1 MKTVLVVDDSDVVLE
16 VVKKN
21 LERAG
26 YRVITRNK
34 PSGSVAAILR
44 DKPDVVLL
52 DVNMPTLAGDTIAN
66 ILSRVGQ
73 SQETLVLLHSSLPID
88 HLRSKALAAGA
99 HGYIQK
105 TESPTELVRRIE
117 YWLNRPRR
125 AASSHKL
132 KAAPSTEAS
141 TPTSGAASSGR
152 LAAAPAGASSP
163 AASPPSSSGVA
174 AAPPVGADTG
184 RAPASSSGKLAAAPA
199 SPTNRSSSSSARWRA
214 AAPVT
219 AHPHTP
225 GAGGASTGARTAA
238 SPGALRSAP
247 ATEASSPSASGTPT
261 SRNMRAARSVMGG
274 DRPKVLFV
282 DDDWKMLSSYRT
294 MVAGYLDAD
303 FVSSSDDAFNRIL
316 SDSPPQVIVCD
327 VVMPGLSGADIYRR
341 AVLLDPRWANRFVF
355 VTGAASTPSVA
366 EFLNTLDVR
375 VFHKPVATDRLLDT
389 LKQMTEA
396 QRR

>member
-21 LERAG
+21 LENAG
-26 YRVITRNK
+26 YHVITRNK

-52 DVNMPTLAGDTIAN
+52 DVNMPTLSGDTIAK
-66 ILSRVGQ
+66 ILARV
-73 SQETLVLLHSSLPID
+73 SQNPETLVLLHSSLSID
-88 HLRSKALAAGA
+88 NLRLKALATGA

-117 YWLNRPRR
+117 YWLTRARH
-125 AASSHKL
+125 AASSSKL
-132 KAAPSTEAS
+132 EAAPAAGAS
-141 TPTSGAASSGR
+141 TPSSGASSSGR
-152 LAAAPAGASSP
+152 LAAAPPVGPPATGSASASSSSKL
-163 AASPPSSSGVA
+163 AAARAFPTGERSSAGPSAGRWVA
-174 AAPPVGADTG
+174 AAP
-184 RAPASSSGKLAAAPA
+184 AAATSQTPGA
-199 SPTNRSSSSSARWRA
+199 SGSSSA
-214 AAPVT
+214 
-219 AHPHTP
+219 
-225 GAGGASTGARTAA
+225 ARTAA
-238 SPGALRSAP
+238 SSGPLRSAP
-247 ATEASSPSASGTPT
+247 IVTETTSPSSSGTPT
-261 SRNMRAARSVMGG
+261 SRNMRAAKAVSGG

-294 MVAGYLDAD
+294 MVAGALDAE
-303 FVSSSDDAFNRIL
+303 FVSSSDDAFSRIL
-316 SDSPPQVIVCD
+316 SDSPPQIIVCD

-355 VTGAASTPSVA
+355 ITGAASTPSVA

-389 LKQMTEA
+389 LKQMTEG

>member
-21 LERAG
+21 LEAAG
-26 YRVITRNK
+26 YNVMTRNK
-34 PSGSVAAILR
+34 PSGSVAVILR

-52 DVNMPTLAGDTIAN
+52 DVNMPALSGDTIAK
-66 ILSRVGQ
+66 ILARVSRN
-73 SQETLVLLHSSLPID
+73 QETIVLLHSSLSID
-88 HLRSKALAAGA
+88 NLRLKAIATGA

-105 TESPTELVRRIE
+105 TDSPTELVRRIE
-117 YWLNRPRR
+117 YWLHRSRH
-125 AASSHKL
+125 AVSSSKL
-132 KAAPSTEAS
+132 EAAPVAGAPSAG
-141 TPTSGAASSGR
+141 SGASSSGR
-152 LAAAPAGASSP
+152 LP
-163 AASPPSSSGVA
+163 AASAASHAPSGSG
-174 AAPPVGADTG
+174 G
-184 RAPASSSGKLAAAPA
+184 ASSSGKLAAAAYAPA
-199 SPTNRSSSSSARWRA
+199 SDRSSSSSSSSRWRA
-214 AAPVT
+214 AAAVT
-219 AHPHTP
+219 APPAVPSTSGTP
-225 GAGGASTGARTAA
+225 AAARPTASSGAF
-238 SPGALRSAP
+238 RSAP
-247 ATEASSPSASGTPT
+247 IVSESSPRAGSGTPT
-261 SRNMRAARSVMGG
+261 ARNMRAAKPALFGG
-274 DRPKVLFV
+274 ERPKVLFV

-316 SDSPPQVIVCD
+316 SDSPPQIIVCD
-327 VVMPGLSGADIYRR
+327 IVMPGLSGADIYRR

-355 VTGAASTPSVA
+355 ITGAASTPAVA